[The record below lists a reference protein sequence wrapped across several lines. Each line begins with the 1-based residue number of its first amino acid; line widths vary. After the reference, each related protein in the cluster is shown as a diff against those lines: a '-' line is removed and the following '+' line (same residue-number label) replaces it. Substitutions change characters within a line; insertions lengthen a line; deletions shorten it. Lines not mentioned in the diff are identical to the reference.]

1 MLRSL
6 LLVFTFVFSAS
17 AFCQNKVILT
27 IDGNPVS
34 VEEFERL
41 YKKNNQN
48 LLEESEQ
55 KNPVEYM
62 ELFVNYKLK
71 VHEAEQLGLDTIDS
85 FVREL
90 KSYRD
95 ELAKPYLTDVQFSDI
110 MVQEAYARM
119 KNEVKASHI
128 LLRLNENASPADTL
142 TTYNKILSIRN
153 RILAGENFENVAF
166 EVSEDPSVKMNK
178 GILGYF
184 SAFQMV
190 FPFEQ
195 AAYKTEIGDISMPV
209 RSRFGYH
216 LIHVLDKRPALG
228 QIKVAH
234 IMKRLPSNA
243 SEEAVNKAKQ
253 KLDSVAALIQSGAQF
268 AEMAKEFS
276 DDRQT
281 AQKGGDMS
289 WITSS
294 FQVAEFIE
302 AAFAL
307 ENNGDVSPV
316 IRTPYGWHLIQ
327 RLDRK
332 PIPAFEEVEQ
342 MLVER
347 IKKNPEISEHSK
359 QMFVNKLKAEY
370 NFKVDRESQENY
382 YSEVMGKL
390 KTDNG
395 QGALTSSPQ
404 QVLCT
409 FADKKL
415 TFSDFSNFITNY
427 NGSKNNLSSL
437 FEKFIEKQLTNYE
450 DANLENKYPDF
461 KYLMK
466 EYHDGILLFNI
477 SEKKVWN
484 AASEDSLGL
493 ASFYNNH
500 KDKYLWDERFK
511 GWVIKCPNQ
520 EVKDLIDQI
529 FAEDDKMTIE
539 ELNDQIKQHIDIDVE
554 IEKGTFEKGDNPLV
568 DYYVFEGSEP
578 EVYINELH
586 FVRGNKIAP
595 QAKSLEDAKGLYISD
610 YQNYLEKE
618 WIKKMRKKY
627 KVKVNKKILKT
638 IEPV

>member
-234 IMKRLPSNA
+234 IMKRLPPNA

-382 YSEVMGKL
+382 YSEVKGKL

-493 ASFYNNH
+493 ASFYNDH

>member
-234 IMKRLPSNA
+234 IMKRLPSNS

-253 KLDSVAALIQSGAQF
+253 KLDSVAALIQSGSQF

-382 YSEVMGKL
+382 YSEVKGKL
-390 KTDNG
+390 KDDNG
-395 QGALTSSPQ
+395 QGDLTSSPQ

-415 TFSDFSNFITNY
+415 TFSDFSNFIKNY
-427 NGSKNNLSSL
+427 NGSKNKLSSL